1 MDETRTQ
8 LDEKAPKNEERGAAE
23 RQAEGINPADGP
35 GPYGNPEID
44 RDKLAKVEDEIE
56 RAGPK

>member
-1 MDETRTQ
+1 MNETPQDKSSDE
-8 LDEKAPKNEERGAAE
+8 AADPE
-23 RQAEGINPADGP
+23 AAKRQAEGINPADGP

-44 RDKLAKVEDEIE
+44 RDKLEKVEDEID